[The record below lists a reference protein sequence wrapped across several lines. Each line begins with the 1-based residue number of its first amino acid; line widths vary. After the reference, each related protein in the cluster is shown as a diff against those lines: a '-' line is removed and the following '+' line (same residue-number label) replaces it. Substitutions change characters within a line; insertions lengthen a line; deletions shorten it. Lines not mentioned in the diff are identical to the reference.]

1 MTDKEAR
8 SFFLDE
14 VFVAFP
20 AVQLWVR
27 ETSTQPDKT
36 LGYWCKALD
45 SVTIDEAREVLEI
58 WVAGKDPNNKPPE
71 AYQRDVFALHLKS
84 CVHGLRD
91 RRAVKAR
98 FDMPVTTAESVP
110 EDERYRPTEDPLYL
124 KYWVPLKNAVD
135 AKEISEDSALSQW
148 RAILDEK
155 FKLAGATAWNG

>member
-1 MTDKEAR
+1 VTTEEAKD
-8 SFFLDE
+8 FFVNE
-14 VFVAFP
+14 VFIAFP
-20 AVQLWVR
+20 SVKIWMK
-27 ETSTQPDKT
+27 ETSKDANKT

-45 SVTIDEAREVLEI
+45 SVGVDEAREVLEI

-98 FDMPVTTAESVP
+98 FDKPVATAESVP
-110 EDERYRPTEDPLYL
+110 EGERYRPTEDPLYL
-124 KYWVPLKNAVD
+124 KHWVPLKNAVD

-148 RAILDEK
+148 RLILDDH

>member
-20 AVQLWVR
+20 AVQLWIK
-27 ETSTQPDKT
+27 ETSPQPDKT

-45 SVTIDEAREVLEI
+45 SVSVDEAREVLEI

-84 CVHGLRD
+84 CVQGLRD
-91 RRAVKAR
+91 RRATKAR
-98 FDMPVTTAESVP
+98 FDEPTAAVDEP
-110 EDERYRPTEDPLYL
+110 EGERYQPTKDPLYL
-124 KYWVPLKNAVD
+124 KYWVPLKGAVD
-135 AKEISEDSALSQW
+135 AKEITEESALSQW
-148 RAILDEK
+148 EAILDEQFSK
-155 FKLAGATAWNG
+155 TGGTTWIG